1 MRWIVSIIVVVAALA
16 VAFLYLRSISV
27 LSSVIAGV
35 STLAP
40 KQGAHD
46 TSLAASPSNAPANVS
61 SELAPSASLA
71 IAPTSADHRHET
83 KDPGPSNQI
92 AQAPRGSKSKRPWKL
107 SMPTHPRLISR
118 PLLWQPRRAMAEQG
132 TGGDTRTAGTA
143 QLGPRHAPEKRR
155 GSGQNEPV
163 PLPTHWREEC
173 FPALDLL
180 EMETG
185 SILPST

>member
-1 MRWIVSIIVVVAALA
+1 VRWIVSIIVVVAALA

-92 AQAPRGSKSKRPWKL
+92 AQAPRGST
-107 SMPTHPRLISR
+107 PTTST
-118 PLLWQPRRAMAEQG
+118 E
-132 TGGDTRTAGTA
+132 
-143 QLGPRHAPEKRR
+143 PE
-155 GSGQNEPV
+155 SGKKQ
-163 PLPTHWREEC
+163 
-173 FPALDLL
+173 LL
-180 EMETG
+180 ELLDVARAELANSGGADAAVFKQFEAQVKAAMEAVDAD
-185 SILPST
+185 PSQIDQQAAAVAAETRDGRTRHRRRH